1 MTDVNHLLPCVTVL
15 PPFLLFYTIVQR
27 PHRCQTFTGPSMD
40 RLAVSVVLLAGISCQ
55 LAPNR
60 TWPNH
65 VSLNRAA
72 RQLQVSHLQEIGR
85 SAVDAPILYLN
96 QKKPKRKGPA
106 GGPFSGSS
114 AFNYVSFVVGVL
126 TLVVNINNNNLAG
139 NNINANLNSN
149 NANQVFLSYTLV

>member
-1 MTDVNHLLPCVTVL
+1 
-15 PPFLLFYTIVQR
+15 
-27 PHRCQTFTGPSMD
+27 MD
-40 RLAVSVVLLAGISCQ
+40 RLAVSVVLFAGISCQ

-65 VSLNRAA
+65 VSLNRAP

-96 QKKPKRKGPA
+96 QKKPKRKCPA

-126 TLVVNINNNNLAG
+126 TLVVNINNNINNNNNNNNLAG

-149 NANQVFLSYTLV
+149 NANQVFLSYTLTRIICINL

>member
-1 MTDVNHLLPCVTVL
+1 M
-15 PPFLLFYTIVQR
+15 
-27 PHRCQTFTGPSMD
+27 
-40 RLAVSVVLLAGISCQ
+40 
-55 LAPNR
+55 
-60 TWPNH
+60 
-65 VSLNRAA
+65 SLNRAA

-96 QKKPKRKGPA
+96 QKRPKRKGPA